1 MAPEPV
7 IVSLWASTGRE
18 NFRCSGLLLTGQHI
32 LTAKHAFE
40 NWPEH
45 QPVYVRL
52 IDGVEGDMEAKV
64 LQCHQ
69 ERDAAIL
76 QLTSAVKSPALPN
89 LQTCGDSALD
99 GRDVA
104 LWVIDPD
111 SFGRSNPTNYSIANF
126 DHRTGEYV
134 LFPANAKGHSGGMV
148 EVGGKLVGILSRRKP
163 NDPLC
168 RAVALHLLGNWINAC
183 IGDALDK
190 GQAPVAVRRVATTS
204 AGYAKLVTNVR
215 SNLKELLQHPDL
227 LALSENWRHEP
238 LDGFDHVQPTPQI
251 GELMKTLLQATE
263 RCIPGWRGISSD
275 KQARIKEDCRIVL
288 SELVKLA
295 VNPDSPDAD
304 LAAVAAGSADHLY
317 LACQFGGTAEAVYC
331 ALKGITH
338 SLEPHDGPLD
348 VKSSVAVH
356 THDYLPSGE
365 DGDLR
370 QEILKKLWVK
380 LMDGDAPSRIDGKHY
395 QALIRTIRMSREWR
409 GQQFILA
416 ATGPR
421 EWGEASNHKKAATD
435 FHLGLVLHEEGECPH
450 LLLEEENLVAAV
462 RMYLKLLKDF

>member
-1 MAPEPV
+1 MAQAPI
-7 IVSLWASTGRE
+7 IVSLWAKKDKKE
-18 NFRCSGLLLTGQHI
+18 FLCSGLLLTGQHI
-32 LTAKHAFE
+32 LTVKHAFE
-40 NWPEH
+40 NWSEH

-52 IDGVEGDMEAKV
+52 IDGVEGDVEAKV
-64 LQCHQ
+64 LQRHQ
-69 ERDAAIL
+69 EFDAAIL
-76 QLTSAVKSPALPN
+76 QLPNAVKSPALPN

-168 RAVALHLLGNWINAC
+168 RAVALHLLGNWISAC
-183 IGDALDK
+183 IGGALDG
-190 GQAPVAVRRVATTS
+190 GQTPVAVRRVATTS
-204 AGYAKLVTNVR
+204 AGYAKLVTNVC

-227 LALSENWRHEP
+227 RALAENWWRDP
-238 LDGFDHVQPTPQI
+238 LDGFDPTRPTPQI
-251 GELMKTLLQATE
+251 MELMKGLVQATKQS
-263 RCIPGWRGISSD
+263 IPGWRGMSSD
-275 KQARIKEDCRIVL
+275 NQAKIKEDCRIAM

-295 VNPDSPDAD
+295 VNPDSSDAD
-304 LAAVAAGSADHLY
+304 LAAVAAGKADHLY
-317 LACQFGGTAEAVYC
+317 LACQYGGTAEAVYC

-338 SLEPHDGPLD
+338 ALEPHDDPLD

-356 THDYLPSGE
+356 IHDYLPSGA

-370 QEILKKLWVK
+370 QEILRKLWVK
-380 LMDGDAPSRIDGKHY
+380 VMDGEAPSRIDGRNY
-395 QALIRTIRMSREWR
+395 QALVSTIHMSKELK
-409 GQQFILA
+409 GQQFILV

-462 RMYLKLLKDF
+462 RLYLKLLKDF